1 MSENV
6 TRRKRPSNQFIIQGS
21 ILAVVGI
28 LVRIIGLIRRVP
40 LTNIIGDMG
49 NGFYA
54 AAYEIYSIILLISSY
69 SLPLAVSK
77 IVSARIAVG
86 QYKNAKKILQGSLL
100 FAVISGGLA
109 SIFLFIFADIIAGPI
124 MLEPL
129 SALSLKILAPTLLVV
144 AIMGVLRGYFQGIGT
159 MIPTAISQVIE
170 QIFVVVAS
178 LLGAS
183 ILYDYGDLVGGLLKN
198 DQYAAA
204 YGAAGGSMGP
214 LAGAVAGVL
223 FLIFVFSIYRPFIR
237 KKITMDKTVKSETL
251 GEIFPMLLKIIVPVI
266 LSTAIYN
273 ICNILDQRIYY
284 QVMIGQ
290 GYEDLKTIHWGI
302 YTGKYIVL
310 TNIPIA
316 FASSLCAATV
326 PAITMSK
333 SRGEYKEV
341 LNQIRKVTKITM
353 LISIPCFVGLS
364 VMATPILSLLFN
376 DISEMPTTMLQIGSI
391 SVVFYSLSTLSNGI
405 LQGIDKIH
413 IPVRNA
419 IISVVIHIISLYG
432 MLSIFHMGIYSVV
445 IANIIFSLSMCIL
458 NNRIIHK
465 ETNFHYE
472 YKKTF
477 IIPMIASFI
486 MGLILSLLKSISY
499 KIIPSGKLYEC
510 LTVALLCLL
519 GACIYFVIVISCK
532 VITKREIEA
541 IPGTKILKPFLKL
554 LK

>member
-1 MSENV
+1 MSEKV
-6 TRRKRPSNQFIIQGS
+6 MKTKRPSNQFIVQGS
-21 ILAVVGI
+21 ILAAVGI
-28 LVRIIGLIRRVP
+28 LVRIIGLVRRVP

-77 IVSARIAVG
+77 IVSARVAVG

-100 FAVISGGLA
+100 FAVVSGGLA
-109 SIFLFIFADIIAGPI
+109 SIFLFVFADLIAGPI

-159 MIPTAISQVIE
+159 MIPTAISQVFE
-170 QIFVVVAS
+170 QIFVVIAS

-183 ILYDYGDLVGGLLKN
+183 ILYDYGDLVGDLLKN

-204 YGAAGGSMGP
+204 FGAAGGSMGP
-214 LAGAVAGVL
+214 LVGAIAGVL
-223 FLIFVFSIYRPFIR
+223 FLFFVFSMYRPLIR
-237 KKITMDKTVKSETL
+237 KKIRMDRTAKVETL
-251 GEIFPMLLKIIVPVI
+251 GEIFPMLLKIIIPVI

-284 QVMIGQ
+284 QVMISQ
-290 GYEDLKTIHWGI
+290 GLETLKTTHWGI

-326 PAITMSK
+326 PAITMCM
-333 SRGEYKEV
+333 SRGEHKEV

-353 LISIPCFVGLS
+353 LISIPCVVGLA
-364 VMATPILSLLFN
+364 VLATPILSLLFN
-376 DISEMPTTMLQIGSI
+376 DTSKMPTAMLHIGSV
-391 SVVFYSLSTLSNGI
+391 SVIFYSLSTLSNGI

-413 IPVRNA
+413 VPVKNA
-419 IISVVIHIISLYG
+419 IISVVIHIISLYI
-432 MLSIFHMGIYSVV
+432 MLTIFKMGIYAVV
-445 IANIIFSLSMCIL
+445 IANIIFAFSMCIL
-458 NNRIIHK
+458 NNITIRR
-465 ETNFHYE
+465 ETKFRYE
-472 YKKTF
+472 YKRTF
-477 IIPMIASFI
+477 IIPMIASII
-486 MGLILSLLKSISY
+486 MGIVIILLQ
-499 KIIPSGKLYEC
+499 IILNTFMPSGKLFEAI
-510 LTVALLCLL
+510 TVGILCLF
-519 GACIYFVIVISCK
+519 GALIYFVIVFMFK
-532 VITKREIEA
+532 GITKREIEA
-541 IPGTKILKPFLKL
+541 MPGSKFLKPILKFIK
-554 LK
+554 